1 MRQLSDC
8 HLYNQYPKSGHT
20 QLLVYV
26 TMCCITCTYNDKT
39 SGWFTEFHM
48 SYLSV
53 CPVLPSYLTIGWY
66 TLFSQ
71 VTIISDWSNVCQPEI
86 NPSEKYK
93 A

>member
-8 HLYNQYPKSGHT
+8 HLYNQYPKFGHT

-26 TMCCITCTYNDKT
+26 TLCCIT
-39 SGWFTEFHM
+39 SGWFIEFHM
-48 SYLSV
+48 ANLFV
-53 CPVLPSYLTIGWY
+53 CPVLPSYLTIGWCI
-66 TLFSQ
+66 LFSQ

-86 NPSEKYK
+86 NPSDKYT